1 MIIWAIARTTFGDAM
16 RKKVLQIFLVV
27 TIGLIVLS
35 LSFSQTLSF
44 STMKGSSSDIMM
56 LKSFGLGLMAIAGL
70 FISLV
75 LGVSLI
81 PQEIERRT
89 IYTILAKPVKRYEFI
104 IGKFLGAVL
113 TLAVTIGLMGIVFIA
128 VVMIKAAGAEQPALS
143 PTAGTAGALGV
154 SGSAGTP
161 MQMFDINTVWGVL
174 LVYMQFIV
182 LSSVVLLFSIFL
194 TPTVNFFM
202 GAGVYIVGTMASVT
216 ETLGHAEKASTVLQG
231 FYKAIYTI
239 LPNFDKYSNVA
250 NPIIHPDQHIALGPH
265 TGRMVLYTLIYSL
278 LMMVLAII
286 AFQKKEV

>member
-27 TIGLIVLS
+27 TIGLIILS
-35 LSFSQTLSF
+35 LSFSQTLQF
-44 STMKGSSSDIMM
+44 SSRQGSSSDLMM
-56 LKSFGLGLMAIAGL
+56 LKSFGLGLMALAGL

-113 TLAVTIGLMGIVFIA
+113 TLALTIGLMGIVFIA
-128 VVMIKAAGAEQPALS
+128 VVMIKAAGAEQSVVSSTVEA
-143 PTAGTAGALGV
+143 AGGVQAQGAAGI
-154 SGSAGTP
+154 
-161 MQMFDINTVWGVL
+161 QIFDINTVWGVL
-174 LVYMQFIV
+174 LVYMQFVV
-182 LSSVVLLFSIFL
+182 LSSVVLMFSVFL

-202 GAGVYIVGTMASVT
+202 GAGVYMVGTMAAIT
-216 ETLGHAEKASTVLQG
+216 ESLGHAEKAHFLLKA
-231 FYKAIYTI
+231 FYKAIYMI

-250 NPIIHPDQHIALGPH
+250 NPIIHPDQHIQLGSH
-265 TGRMVLYTLIYSL
+265 TGIMAWYTVIYSL
-278 LMMVLAII
+278 IMMII
-286 AFQKKEV
+286 AIMAFNKKEV